1 MRILAIRGKNLAS
14 LEGEFIIDFGSEPLK
29 SAGIFAIT
37 GSTGSGKST
46 LLDTMCI
53 ALFDKS
59 PRIKKITDST
69 RLPDTNSVSI
79 HENDSRNILRRGCA
93 NGYAECD
100 FMALDGK
107 AYRAHWSV
115 RRADNKPDGRLQN
128 TTYALHCITDNSE
141 IPGTKTELL
150 KRVTELLGLTFDQF
164 SRAVLL
170 AQGDFATFLKASSR
184 EKSEILEKLTG
195 TDLYS
200 QISIKIFNKSKEAD
214 YNLAQIASRIDEI
227 ALLDDDELKRLCNE
241 QELLESDR
249 EKTENSEKALEKCI
263 EWIERMEKLSAEE
276 KSAKENVER
285 QQEALKALEPTIIQ
299 LQEIESVQ
307 PIRDTYTNILAL
319 KRQLKESNEQLQ
331 QLAKKEGEDTML
343 YSASEKEL
351 ASLIELQNSINNEWS
366 EAEPKIRDA
375 QKIES
380 EKEIYKKQLAQS
392 NTTIENEKRV
402 LGECKKSI
410 ETLTAE
416 TAVKEGKLQDIDEW
430 QKSHNCEFEIV
441 PNIESILQDIREA
454 NEADTLIKEKKG
466 LRDTATTL
474 LKGYEEQ
481 LQLAQKEYE
490 RLNSTLTQEIATL
503 RNRLVEGEP
512 CPVCGSRHHE
522 ISTVEGNILEEE
534 LLIKAKSEN
543 ESAIKHLNESI
554 EKCRTEITSLAT
566 SIDGYSRI
574 YNNKSKRIG
583 EQLQPILPT
592 KEITLEELK
601 NIALEVKKIGTEWSK
616 KEQQKAVLEREKSA
630 DAARAIET
638 KNRIQELLLSIE
650 EKEDNNNKLK
660 QEIQAQEKKI
670 ANLLGCNKSAETV
683 EKLFRER
690 IKDINTRAA
699 ESIEKRNT
707 LLIGVEKIRQQI
719 EMLQRNIKQINTK
732 FESHKQQIEAFL
744 ASQGQSMSLEVLHRL
759 ATVAADEI
767 TKMRNS
773 IEQANNRLLEA
784 TTMLQERSRNILQHL
799 SSESKPDENETKE
812 GLAQK
817 LAQCRK
823 SISEMGERVTQI
835 AIILNNDK
843 NNKTKSAE
851 LRKRHDECKQIAT
864 NWNKLNAL
872 LGSSDGNKFRMIAQ
886 GYTLDIMLAY
896 ANRHLRELT
905 NRYELARI
913 SPDSLAIKVI
923 DLDMLSETRS
933 VHSLSGGESFLV
945 SLALALALSSLSSNK
960 MSIESL
966 FIDEGFGSL
975 DTEVLG
981 TAMDALERLQNTGRK
996 IGVISHL
1003 PDIIERIPTQIRVI
1017 RSKEGKSSIKING

>member
-1 MRILAIRGKNLAS
+1 MKILAIRGKNLAS
-14 LEGEFIIDFGSEPLK
+14 LEGEFIIDFRSEPLK

-69 RLPDTNSVSI
+69 KIPDTEGETI
-79 HENDSRNILRRGCA
+79 HENDSRNILRRGCT

-100 FMALDGK
+100 FLALDGK
-107 AYRAHWSV
+107 EYRARWSV
-115 RRADNKPDGRLQN
+115 RRADNKVDGRLQKSV
-128 TTYALHCITDNSE
+128 YALHCITDNSE

-214 YNLAQIASRIDEI
+214 NNLAQIANRIEEI
-227 ALLDDDELKRLCNE
+227 ALLSDDEVKTLSNE
-241 QELLESDR
+241 QALLER
-249 EKTENSEKALEKCI
+249 ERKESEKNVKALEKGI
-263 EWIERMEKLSAEE
+263 EWIERMIQLTAEE
-276 KSAKENVER
+276 KSAEENIEKR
-285 QQEALKALEPTIIQ
+285 QNELKALEPTINK

-319 KRQLKESNEQLQ
+319 KRQIKESNEQQLQ
-331 QLAKKEGEDTML
+331 LIEQEKKENEL
-343 YSASEKEL
+343 FAIAEEEL
-351 ASLIELQNSINNEWS
+351 ASLIEQQNRINDEWNET
-366 EAEPKIRDA
+366 EPKIREA

-380 EKEIYKKQLAQS
+380 EINIHKKQLNENIAAV
-392 NTTIENEKRV
+392 ENEKKA
-402 LGECKKSI
+402 LTDCNK
-410 ETLTAE
+410 TLEEITDK
-416 TAVKEGKLQDIDEW
+416 AVARASNLKEIDAW
-430 QKSHNCEFEIV
+430 QKSHSIEFEIV
-441 PNIESILQDIREA
+441 PNIESILQDIGEVE
-454 NEADTLIKEKKG
+454 EADTLMKEKKG

-474 LKGYEEQ
+474 LKSHEEQ
-481 LQLAQKEYE
+481 LQLAHKERE

-503 RNRLVEGEP
+503 RSRLVEGAP

-522 ISTVEGNILEEE
+522 ISTVEGSILEEE
-534 LLIKAKSEN
+534 LLVKAKSEN
-543 ESAIKHLNESI
+543 ENTINHLNISI
-554 EKCRTEITSLAT
+554 EKCRTEIASLTA
-566 SIDGYSRI
+566 SIEGYDRI
-574 YNNKSKRIG
+574 YTVKRQRVG
-583 EQLQPILPT
+583 EQLQTVLPK
-592 KEITLEELK
+592 KEITL
-601 NIALEVKKIGTEWSK
+601 NEVKSIAREIKKTGTEWSK
-616 KEQQKAVLEREKSA
+616 KEQQKGTLEREKSA
-630 DAARAIET
+630 EDARSVEYN
-638 KNRIQELLLSIE
+638 KRIQELQLSIE
-650 EKEDNNNKLK
+650 KKEKNCETLKQKITTQEKE
-660 QEIQAQEKKI
+660 I
-670 ANLLGCNKSAETV
+670 ANLLGCTNNAQTV
-683 EKLFRER
+683 EKQFRER
-690 IKDINTRAA
+690 IKDINAKTTAVT
-699 ESIEKRNT
+699 EKRNS
-707 LLIGVEKIRQQI
+707 LLIKVEKTRQQI
-719 EMLQRNIKQINTK
+719 QMLQHNAEQLSIR
-732 FESHKQQIEAFL
+732 FESHKQQIETFL
-744 ASQGQSMSLEVLHRL
+744 KSQGQRMTLDILHKL

-767 TKMRNS
+767 TSMRNS
-773 IEQANNRLLEA
+773 IEQAGNRLLEA
-784 TTMLQERSRNILQHL
+784 TTMLQERRRNVSQHL
-799 SSESKPDENETKE
+799 GSENRPNENETRDE
-812 GLAQK
+812 LMQRLAEY
-817 LAQCRK
+817 RK
-823 SISEMGERVTQI
+823 NIVANSERATEI

-843 NNKTKSAE
+843 SNKIKSAE
-851 LRKRHDECKQIAT
+851 LRKRHDEYKQIAT

-896 ANRHLRELT
+896 ANRHLQELT

-975 DTEVLG
+975 DTEVLS
-981 TAMDALERLQNTGRK
+981 TAMDALERLHNQGRK

-1003 PDIIERIPTQIRVI
+1003 PDIIERIPAQIRVI
-1017 RSKEGKSSIKING
+1017 RSKEGKSSIKIR

>member
-1 MRILAIRGKNLAS
+1 MKILAIRGKNLAS
-14 LEGEFIIDFGSEPLK
+14 LEGEFIIDFRSEPLK

-69 RLPDTNSVSI
+69 KIPDTEGETI
-79 HENDSRNILRRGCA
+79 HENDSRNILRRGCT

-100 FMALDGK
+100 FLALDGK
-107 AYRAHWSV
+107 EYRARWSV
-115 RRADNKPDGRLQN
+115 RRADNKVDGRLQKSV
-128 TTYALHCITDNSE
+128 YALHCITDNSE

-214 YNLAQIASRIDEI
+214 NNLAQIANRIEEI
-227 ALLDDDELKRLCNE
+227 ALLSDDEVKTLSNE
-241 QELLESDR
+241 QALLER
-249 EKTENSEKALEKCI
+249 ERKESEKNVKALEKGI
-263 EWIERMEKLSAEE
+263 EWIERMTQLTAEE
-276 KSAKENVER
+276 KSAEENIEKR
-285 QQEALKALEPTIIQ
+285 QNELKALEPTINK

-319 KRQLKESNEQLQ
+319 KRQIKESNEQQLQ
-331 QLAKKEGEDTML
+331 LIEQEKKENEL
-343 YSASEKEL
+343 FAIAEEEL
-351 ASLIELQNSINNEWS
+351 ASLIEQQNKINDEWNET
-366 EAEPKIRDA
+366 EPKIREA

-380 EKEIYKKQLAQS
+380 EINIHKKQLNENIAAV
-392 NTTIENEKRV
+392 ENEKKA
-402 LGECKKSI
+402 LTDCNK
-410 ETLTAE
+410 TLEEITDK
-416 TAVKEGKLQDIDEW
+416 AVARASNLKEIDAW
-430 QKSHNCEFEIV
+430 QKSHSIEFEIV
-441 PNIESILQDIREA
+441 PNIESILQDIGEVE
-454 NEADTLIKEKKG
+454 EADTLMKEKKG

-474 LKGYEEQ
+474 LKSHEEQ
-481 LQLAQKEYE
+481 LQLAHKERE

-503 RNRLVEGEP
+503 RSRLVEGAP

-522 ISTVEGNILEEE
+522 ISTVEGSILEEE
-534 LLIKAKSEN
+534 LLVKAKSEN
-543 ESAIKHLNESI
+543 ENAINHLNISI
-554 EKCRTEITSLAT
+554 EKCRTEIASLTA
-566 SIDGYSRI
+566 SIEGYDRI
-574 YNNKSKRIG
+574 YTVKRQRVG
-583 EQLQPILPT
+583 EQLQTVLPK
-592 KEITLEELK
+592 KEITL
-601 NIALEVKKIGTEWSK
+601 NEVKSIAREIKKTGTEWSK
-616 KEQQKAVLEREKSA
+616 KEQQKGTLEREKSA
-630 DAARAIET
+630 EDARAVEYN
-638 KNRIQELLLSIE
+638 KRIQELQLSIE
-650 EKEDNNNKLK
+650 KKEKNCETLKQKITTQEKE
-660 QEIQAQEKKI
+660 I
-670 ANLLGCNKSAETV
+670 ANLLGCTNNAQTV
-683 EKLFRER
+683 EKHFRER
-690 IKDINTRAA
+690 IKDINAKTTA
-699 ESIEKRNT
+699 ITEKRNS
-707 LLIGVEKIRQQI
+707 LLIKVEKTRQQI
-719 EMLQRNIKQINTK
+719 QTLQHNAEQLSIR
-732 FESHKQQIEAFL
+732 FESHKQQIETFL
-744 ASQGQSMSLEVLHRL
+744 ESQGQRMTLDILHKL

-767 TKMRNS
+767 TSMRNS
-773 IEQANNRLLEA
+773 IEQAGNRLLEA
-784 TTMLQERSRNILQHL
+784 TTMLQERRRNVSQHL
-799 SSESKPDENETKE
+799 SSENRPDEKDTRDELTQRLSE
-812 GLAQK
+812 F
-817 LAQCRK
+817 RK
-823 SISEMGERVTQI
+823 NIVANSERATEI

-843 NNKTKSAE
+843 SNKIKSAE
-851 LRKRHDECKQIAT
+851 LRKRHDEYKQIAT

-896 ANRHLRELT
+896 ANRHLQELT

-975 DTEVLG
+975 DTEVLS
-981 TAMDALERLQNTGRK
+981 TAMDALERLHNQGRK

-1003 PDIIERIPTQIRVI
+1003 PDIIERIPAQIRVI
-1017 RSKEGKSSIKING
+1017 RSKEGKSSIKIR